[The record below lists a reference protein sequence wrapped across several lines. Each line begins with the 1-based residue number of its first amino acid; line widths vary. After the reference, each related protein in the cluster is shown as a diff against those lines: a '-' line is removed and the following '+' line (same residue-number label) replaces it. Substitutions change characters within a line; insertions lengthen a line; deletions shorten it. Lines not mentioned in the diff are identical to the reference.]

1 MNIKWRKKDEK
12 KEGKKEKIPE
22 KRHNAVKFQKE
33 ILKWEVAEEEKR

>member
-12 KEGKKEKIPE
+12 KEKKEKIPE